1 MLCGAPL
8 RAMGR
13 EEQKEALWERRTIEQ
28 DDDGVHKDR
37 TGGCAGT
44 RIASRDFADGEGV
57 RLGKEAEGA
66 GRYGELDGLARGCR
80 IPRLLFFLLFYFF
93 TFLDQFI
100 EIVGVA
106 FTC

>member
-1 MLCGAPL
+1 MMAC
-8 RAMGR
+8 
-13 EEQKEALWERRTIEQ
+13 T
-28 DDDGVHKDR
+28 R

-80 IPRLLFFLLFYFF
+80 IPRLLFFLLFLLFYLFRSVYRDCWSCF
-93 TFLDQFI
+93 YVLILDL
-100 EIVGVA
+100 A
-106 FTC
+106 